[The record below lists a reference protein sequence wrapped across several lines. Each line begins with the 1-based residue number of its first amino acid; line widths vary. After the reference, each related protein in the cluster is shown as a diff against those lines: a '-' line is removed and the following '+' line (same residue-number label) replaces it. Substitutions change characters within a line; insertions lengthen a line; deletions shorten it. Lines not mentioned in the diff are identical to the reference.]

1 MSILSFITCQTSIKA
16 ITAVNVREILTE
28 VLTKLY
34 IIYNINIFVQQVYL
48 YDNPD
53 PDSGYRPW
61 LSPVERIQGE
71 VSVFLGIPYARPP
84 VLEGRFKVSSIVDY

>member
-1 MSILSFITCQTSIKA
+1 M
-16 ITAVNVREILTE
+16 
-28 VLTKLY
+28 Y
-34 IIYNINIFVQQVYL
+34 IFQVYL

-61 LSPVERIQGE
+61 LTPVERIQGE

-84 VLEGRFKVSSIVDY
+84 VLEGRFKVRLFLKDTVTMCVCCVCVHTKNVNEPLEMEMCINH